1 MKFVL
6 IGLSL
11 LSTLAA
17 LVVGIYTV
25 KIYKRPLISDAAE
38 FADLKAAAA
47 NLGQDTATFK
57 LGPLTTNLA
66 SNQNRL
72 RFVSFELYLLPQQEE
87 DLKLLEEQSAAL
99 YDFLYQNLDRFTPQE
114 INTVSGK
121 LLFEARLKKN
131 INQFF
136 GRSIIRAMY
145 FSDFMVQ

>member
-6 IGLSL
+6 IGLSSL
-11 LSTLAA
+11 ASLAA
-17 LVVGIYTV
+17 LVVCIYTIKV
-25 KIYKRPLISDAAE
+25 YKRPLISDKAE
-38 FADLKAAAA
+38 FQELKVAAA
-47 NLGQDTATFK
+47 NFDQDSATFK

-66 SNQNRL
+66 SNSNRL
-72 RFVSFELYLLPQQEE
+72 RFVSFELYLLPQKDE

-99 YDFLYQNLDRFTPQE
+99 YDFIYQNLDRFTPQE

-121 LLFEARLKKN
+121 LIFESRLKNN

>member
-1 MKFVL
+1 KV
-6 IGLSL
+6 
-11 LSTLAA
+11 
-17 LVVGIYTV
+17 
-25 KIYKRPLISDAAE
+25 YKRPLISDKAE
-38 FADLKAAAA
+38 FQELKVAAA
-47 NLGQDTATFK
+47 NYDQDSATFK

-66 SNQNRL
+66 SNSNRL
-72 RFVSFELYLLPQQEE
+72 RFVSFELYLLPQKDE

-99 YDFLYQNLDRFTPQE
+99 YDFIYQNLDRFTPQE

-121 LLFEARLKKN
+121 LIFESRLKNN

>member
-6 IGLSL
+6 IGLSAL
-11 LSTLAA
+11 ASLAA
-17 LVVGIYTV
+17 LTVCIYTI
-25 KIYKRPLISDAAE
+25 KIYKRPLISNQTE
-38 FADLKAAAA
+38 FTELKQIAA
-47 NLGQDTATFK
+47 NVGQDTATFK

-66 SNQNRL
+66 STSNRL
-72 RFVSFELYLLPQQEE
+72 RFVSFELYLLPQSAD

-99 YDFLYQNLDRFTPQE
+99 YDFIYQNLDRFTPQE

-121 LLFEARLKKN
+121 LIFELRLKNN

-136 GRSIIRAMY
+136 GRPIIKAMY

>member
-6 IGLSL
+6 SALSAL
-11 LSTLAA
+11 ASLAA
-17 LVVGIYTV
+17 LAVCIYTIKV
-25 KIYKRPLISDAAE
+25 YKRPLISDKVE
-38 FADLKAAAA
+38 FQELKEIAA
-47 NLGQDTATFK
+47 NVGQDTATFK

-66 SNQNRL
+66 SNSNRL
-72 RFVSFELYLLPQQEE
+72 RFVSFELYLLPQREE

-99 YDFLYQNLDRFTPQE
+99 YDFIYQNLDRFTPQE

-121 LLFEARLKKN
+121 LIFESRLKNN

-136 GRSIIRAMY
+136 GRSIIKALY